1 MSARPAVAS
10 ESPRVRVPGAAP
22 QVREWDARGPRGG
35 SRFPSRARAAA
46 SCSRA
51 AVNGLQAG
59 EGRGPGSWLPGD
71 PPGSL
76 AGGALRP
83 LPPG

>member
-1 MSARPAVAS
+1 MSARPGVAS

-22 QVREWDARGPRGG
+22 QVREWDAWGPRGG

-51 AVNGLQAG
+51 VVNGLQAG
-59 EGRGPGSWLPGD
+59 EGRGPRKLAARGSSGVA
-71 PPGSL
+71 S
-76 AGGALRP
+76 GGRAAAP
-83 LPPG
+83 ASG